1 MTPVVCTSH
10 CSPGLEAVSEPRDQ
24 AARDEPDRRAEQEPL
39 TQPST
44 PWPEVGTNTA
54 DTIVGL
60 STGLRTVMEM
70 IHSVAPTDAPVLLL
84 GETGSGKELAART
97 IHRHSARAAGT
108 LVRVNCGAI
117 APGLVDSELFGH
129 VRGSFTGAAAT
140 HRGWFEQADGGTLLL
155 DEVAELS
162 LEAQVRLLRV
172 LQDGTLMRVGG
183 EAPTRVDVRII
194 AATHRDLPR
203 LVRDGAF
210 REDLWYR
217 LSVFPIRIPPLR
229 SRRED
234 VAGLAQHFAAA
245 AGERLFSR
253 PLPVTAADVERLL
266 QYDWPGN
273 VRELGAVIERAAILG
288 RGRGLRVDAALG
300 QQWPDLGAR
309 SPATA
314 PEERVR
320 TGAALSAA
328 SAETGDAG
336 PLRTLAEVNREHI
349 ERVLAHTEGRIEGKG
364 GTADVL
370 GINPHTLRSRM
381 RKLGIDWTRYR
392 DDR

>member
-1 MTPVVCTSH
+1 M
-10 CSPGLEAVSEPRDQ
+10 SETHQ
-24 AARDEPDRRAEQEPL
+24 IEERAEPAEPFAL
-39 TQPST
+39 GPARAGADAAG
-44 PWPEVGTNTA
+44 PEGASAVVDRGPAAAGSELGTNTP

-60 STGLRTVMEM
+60 STGLRSVMEL
-70 IHSVAPTDAPVLLL
+70 ILSVAPTDAPVLLL

-97 IHRHSARAAGT
+97 IHSHSGRAQAT

-129 VRGSFTGAAAT
+129 VKGSFTGAAAT

-162 LEAQVRLLRV
+162 LDAQVRLLRV
-172 LQDGTLMRVGG
+172 LQDGTLTRVGG

-203 LVRDGAF
+203 LVREGAF

-217 LSVFPIRIPPLR
+217 LSVFPIHIPPLR
-229 SRRED
+229 SRLED
-234 VAGLAQHFAAA
+234 IPGLARHFAAA
-245 AGERLFSR
+245 AGERLYSR
-253 PLPVTAADVERLL
+253 PLPVTEADVTRLL
-266 QYDWPGN
+266 RYDWPGN

-288 RGRGLRVDAALG
+288 RGRGLQVDAALG
-300 QQWPDLGAR
+300 QQWPGLGPR
-309 SPATA
+309 T
-314 PEERVR
+314 PE
-320 TGAALSAA
+320 GAAPA
-328 SAETGDAG
+328 SATVRHEE

-349 ERVLAHTEGRIEGKG
+349 QRVLAHTEGRIEGKG
-364 GTADVL
+364 GAADVL

-392 DDR
+392 DAR

>member
-1 MTPVVCTSH
+1 MPMAIDERAQPVM
-10 CSPGLEAVSEPRDQ
+10 
-24 AARDEPDRRAEQEPL
+24 RAEEGAFAEL
-39 TQPST
+39 ASAL
-44 PWPEVGTNTA
+44 PELGTNTP

-60 STGLRTVMEM
+60 GTGLRSVMEL

-97 IHRHSARAAGT
+97 IHGQSTRAGAS

-117 APGLVDSELFGH
+117 PPGLVDSELFGH

-162 LEAQVRLLRV
+162 LDAQVRLLRV
-172 LQDGTLMRVGG
+172 LQDGTLTRVGG

-203 LVRDGAF
+203 LVREEAF

-234 VAGLAQHFAAA
+234 VPGLARHFAAA
-245 AGERLFSR
+245 AGERLYSR
-253 PLPVTAADVERLL
+253 PLTVTDADVERLL

-273 VRELGAVIERAAILG
+273 VREFASVIERAAILG
-288 RGRGLRVDAALG
+288 RGRGLQVHAALG
-300 QQWPDLGAR
+300 QQWPELGA
-309 SPATA
+309 SPAGAATEPGRTSHASDPGAAASRA
-314 PEERVR
+314 PEEAQ
-320 TGAALSAA
+320 AARD
-328 SAETGDAG
+328 EG

-349 ERVLAHTEGRIEGKG
+349 RRVLGHTGGRIEGKG
-364 GTADVL
+364 GAAEVL
-370 GINPHTLRSRM
+370 GVNPHTLRSRM
-381 RKLGIDWTRYR
+381 RKLGIDWTQYR
-392 DDR
+392 

>member
-1 MTPVVCTSH
+1 MNAPMH
-10 CSPGLEAVSEPRDQ
+10 I
-24 AARDEPDRRAEQEPL
+24 DEPGMHAEADPFGEPPL
-39 TQPST
+39 
-44 PWPEVGTNTA
+44 PELGTNTP

-60 STGLRTVMEM
+60 GTGLRSVMEL
-70 IHSVAPTDAPVLLL
+70 IQSVAPTDAPVLLL

-97 IHRHSARAAGT
+97 IHRHSLRSGAT

-117 APGLVDSELFGH
+117 PPGLVDSELFGH

-162 LEAQVRLLRV
+162 LDAQVRLLRV
-172 LQDGTLMRVGG
+172 LQDGTLTRVGG

-203 LVRDGAF
+203 LVREGAF

-234 VAGLAQHFAAA
+234 ILGLAQHFAAA
-245 AGERLFSR
+245 AGERLYSR
-253 PLPVTAADVERLL
+253 PLTVSADEVVRLME
-266 QYDWPGN
+266 YDWPGN

-300 QQWPDLGAR
+300 QEWPDLVARASEGASEEPR
-309 SPATA
+309 RAANGSGAARA
-314 PEERVR
+314 PE
-320 TGAALSAA
+320 L
-328 SAETGDAG
+328 AEAPVEATSLG
-336 PLRTLAEVNREHI
+336 TLAEVNREHI
-349 ERVLAHTEGRIEGKG
+349 RRVLEHTGGRIEGKG
-364 GTADVL
+364 GAADVL

>member
-1 MTPVVCTSH
+1 VVDGLALELGSNTP
-10 CSPGLEAVSEPRDQ
+10 
-24 AARDEPDRRAEQEPL
+24 
-39 TQPST
+39 
-44 PWPEVGTNTA
+44 

-60 STGLRTVMEM
+60 STGLRSVMEM
-70 IHSVAPTDAPVLLL
+70 IHSVAPTAAPVLLL

-97 IHRHSARAAGT
+97 IHRHSARAEAT

-117 APGLVDSELFGH
+117 PPGLVDSELFGH
-129 VRGSFTGAAAT
+129 MRGSFTGAAAM

-162 LEAQVRLLRV
+162 LDAQVRLLRV
-172 LQDGTLMRVGG
+172 IQDGSLTRVGG

-203 LVRDGAF
+203 LVREGSF

-234 VAGLAQHFAAA
+234 IPGLAQHFAAA

-253 PLPVTAADVERLL
+253 PLPVTDADVRRLL

-273 VRELGAVIERAAILG
+273 VREFASVIERAAILG

-300 QQWPDLGAR
+300 QEWPELGMPRESLVTDAAHGTAAAAR
-309 SPATA
+309 
-314 PEERVR
+314 
-320 TGAALSAA
+320 
-328 SAETGDAG
+328 DDG
-336 PLRTLAEVNREHI
+336 PPCTLAEATREHI
-349 ERVLAHTEGRIEGKG
+349 ERALVHTGGRIEGKG
-364 GTADVL
+364 GAADVL
-370 GINPHTLRSRM
+370 DVNPHTLRSRM
-381 RKLGIDWTRYR
+381 RKLGIDWTRFR
-392 DDR
+392 GHDGP